1 MSRTGGRK
9 TVLGIGRPPLLQ
21 RAKKSLPSK
30 VTRTII
36 RDHHVLQKQLA
47 QAIASGDKTKAKV
60 IESEI
65 EERGGLKRYQNASIT
80 GQSAER
86 GGDSSK
92 LLMQWLLPAR
102 LPKGGGVRLKMLEV
116 GALSTT
122 NACAMSG
129 RFDMTWIDLNS
140 QNPKI
145 QQQDFMERPLS
156 IFDEDLFDIISLS
169 LVVNYVPDATGR
181 GEMLR
186 RTRDFMNTSNPKQ
199 PPLLF
204 LVLPASCITNS
215 RYMNEKHM
223 NKIMSSL
230 GFARVEQKLSP
241 KLYYSLW
248 TLSVESLGQ
257 DTPSPKVE
265 VNPGRTRNNFSIVL
279 N

>member
-1 MSRTGGRK
+1 MSKTGRRK

-36 RDHHVLQKQLA
+36 REHHVLQKQLA

-65 EERGGLKRYQNASIT
+65 EERGGLKHYQNASIT
-80 GQSAER
+80 GQSVER

-92 LLMQWLLPAR
+92 LLMKWLLPER
-102 LPKGGGVRLKMLEV
+102 LPRDGEKLKMLEV

-122 NACAMSG
+122 NACATSG

-156 IFDEDLFDIISLS
+156 IFDDDLFDIISLS
-169 LVVNYVPDATGR
+169 LVVNYVPDAAGR

-186 RTRDFMNTSNPKQ
+186 RTRDFMNTSNLER

-204 LVLPASCITNS
+204 FVLPASCVTNS
-215 RYMNEKHM
+215 RYMNENHL
-223 NKIMSSL
+223 NKIMASL
-230 GFARVEQKLSP
+230 DFELLEQKLSP

-248 TLSVESLGQ
+248 ALSIESLGR
-257 DTPSPKVE
+257 DIALPKVE
-265 VNPGRTRNNFSIVL
+265 VNPGRTRNNFCIVL
-279 N
+279 S